1 MSKKW
6 IRRSCPPLLQY
17 NGLCPDHF
25 DHSQEVIRHVSTVST
40 IMYYKRGSQFPCSL
54 ECKIMRIHGRM
65 YQKPFYKVVWAK
77 CWAGA
82 TTGTFVF
89 VRERERENQFIRRQG
104 ERRET
109 ARNVC
114 NKLIALQFRFDVC
127 TGIPQYKVSRE
138 SFLVVCIGQMHSL
151 SLITLQFAFDV
162 AGISVCHCP
171 ARLGIGSECSQS
183 DIQRLEAIGHDR
195 TLVVWV
201 NLSVNTMKCFV
212 VLLNDCCPS
221 FVQAWAC

>member
-1 MSKKW
+1 MVEIDAITSSVGPRQLLLGCAACSECIITTLNFLRQFLGLIGVTLLGGEMSKKW
-6 IRRSCPPLLQY
+6 SRRSCPPLLQY

-65 YQKPFYKVVWAK
+65 YQKPFYTVLWEK

-82 TTGTFVF
+82 ITTGTFVF
-89 VRERERENQFIRRQG
+89 MRERENQFIRRQG

-109 ARNVC
+109 ASNVC
-114 NKLIALQFRFDVC
+114 DKLIALQFRFDVC

-162 AGISVCHCP
+162 AWNFC
-171 ARLGIGSECSQS
+171 
-183 DIQRLEAIGHDR
+183 
-195 TLVVWV
+195 
-201 NLSVNTMKCFV
+201 LSLSSSAGN
-212 VLLNDCCPS
+212 
-221 FVQAWAC
+221 